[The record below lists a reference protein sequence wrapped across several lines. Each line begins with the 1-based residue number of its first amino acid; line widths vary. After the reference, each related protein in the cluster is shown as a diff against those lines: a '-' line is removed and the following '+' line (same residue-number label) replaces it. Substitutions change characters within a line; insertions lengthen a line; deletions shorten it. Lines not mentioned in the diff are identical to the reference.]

1 MSLRLL
7 LLLQV
12 SFQVFSFR
20 CRSHSIPTNSTF
32 KPQGRRLIPPP
43 VDVTSWT
50 PYSISFYLVDDTGGG
65 NELSTLLESEIFP
78 AVTSYYSKVL
88 TVNPLIS
95 GQLKATIE
103 TCDGVPVPES
113 FLSDGIATDLLL
125 LVTTAAGA
133 FEAWATPCQFVS
145 DEFHRPVIGHIHLQ
159 GLEQHLNM
167 TWGQLFASVVHQVAH
182 VTAFHVELLP
192 YFMGETGEYFGTEMI
207 VSNGQIRG
215 SSASFVISPTVL
227 AKARATFGCE
237 SLQGLE
243 LESTAD
249 PGDAAIHWEKRIM
262 YGDFM
267 STRVNAYDVVFS
279 DVSMALFEDSGWFR
293 VNYAYT
299 SEVIWGYHRGCSW
312 LLQSCISAQTAI
324 ETEFCD
330 SASLPRCDY
339 TYTKKGACDLQ
350 TSTTLLPSL
359 YQYFND
365 PYLGGTDRFADHC
378 PVVVPDPAQ
387 DCTGTISSP
396 EVNNEVY
403 GETVS
408 RNSRCIEGTFVSET
422 AATPP
427 RSHTSCHKVTCEG
440 SVATITIGLEVAK
453 CTPDGRDTTVRGYQG
468 VVHCPTSDVLCRPAP
483 CYNNCHGRGKCESG
497 KCVCEDGYT
506 GDWCEVGKV
515 IGLIAAYLV
524 L

>member
-167 TWGQLFASVVHQVAH
+167 TWGQLFASVVHQVTH

-312 LLQSCISAQTAI
+312 LLQPCISAQTAI